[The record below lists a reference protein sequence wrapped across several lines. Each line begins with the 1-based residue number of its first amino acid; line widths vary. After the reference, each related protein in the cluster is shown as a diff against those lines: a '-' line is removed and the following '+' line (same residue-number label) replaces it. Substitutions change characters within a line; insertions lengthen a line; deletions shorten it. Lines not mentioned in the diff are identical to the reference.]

1 MEEEN
6 AIAIKRYSQIKWIY
20 KFTRYIVSFK
30 ISILILV
37 MKLLKTIK

>member
-6 AIAIKRYSQIKWIY
+6 AIAIKRYSYIKWIY
-20 KFTRYIVSFK
+20 KFTRYVSFK
-30 ISILILV
+30 ISIIILV